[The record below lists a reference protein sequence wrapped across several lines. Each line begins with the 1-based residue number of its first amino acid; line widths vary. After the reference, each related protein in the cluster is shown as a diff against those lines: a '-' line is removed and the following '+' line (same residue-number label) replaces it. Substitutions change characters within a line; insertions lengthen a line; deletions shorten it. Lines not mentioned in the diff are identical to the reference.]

1 MNTYT
6 HWKRRA
12 LHILTLLAILAV
24 ALGTPAPARAAAPLN
39 DEIENA
45 VRLAAAPITV
55 NMSDTDFIQS
65 TVAVDDPIIT
75 CNGGPGLKTI
85 WYSFVPTSYGQA
97 TIDTFGSQFDTVL
110 AVWTGARGSLEA
122 ITCNDDAENP
132 GIYNNSEIKNLM
144 LRPGVRYYIEVAQ
157 FTGGGGAA
165 PQKSLS
171 APRDIGPL
179 ASASF
184 LTLNLKFLPL
194 SIATAGKYDNKD
206 ALWTYTG
213 LWKNMAAAA
222 HYLGSIQSALALNA
236 TATIS
241 FDGTQFTLYFMKSSA
256 YGRMEVKVDGVPIT
270 TITQTNAGAQ
280 YQQPWVSPVFS
291 NGFHT
296 VQLKNLYKYINVDA
310 ILITAPPDLILPDPV
325 TDLAA
330 VPGASYGTANL
341 SWTATG
347 DDGSVG
353 LAKAYQVRY
362 STSPISNLTAWNAS
376 TPLTTGLPIPKIPG
390 SAETMAVGGLTPGLT
405 YYFAVRVQDEQGNLS
420 LISNSPSTAT
430 GFAGPPA
437 TAGIHDNLNARWMYS
452 GVWTRT
458 NAALA
463 YLGSY
468 HLSKVVG
475 NSAAF
480 VFDGIKFTL
489 LYSKN
494 SYHGNLDVYVDDVF
508 VVRINQFNATPK
520 YQQKYISPLLS
531 SGQHTV
537 KFVHATGKMASVDAI
552 EVIQTPDVDNPAA
565 VGSLAAVP
573 GTANGNVNLTWIAP
587 VEDATA
593 GTGTALYYLGRYS
606 LNPIA
611 TETDWNAATPIAG
624 MPIPKAPL
632 GAETKGVI
640 GLVPGVEYYFSV
652 RAADEFDNLGPI
664 VSVSARAK
672 SPIPAGTGKYDNRDA
687 RILYTNWVVT
697 AQASAYLS
705 SFHLSSLAG
714 RTATFVFNGS
724 DFSLIYARNTA
735 FGNLE
740 VWVDGVLMGVINQNG
755 ASAAQQ
761 VWKYSDSFG
770 PLTAGQHTVVFRHAS
785 GSRVNVDAIEVFP

>member
-1 MNTYT
+1 MNTFT

-12 LHILTLLAILAV
+12 LHGLTLLAILAV
-24 ALGTPAPARAAAPLN
+24 ALGAPTPARAAAPLN
-39 DEIENA
+39 DEIDNA
-45 VRLAAAPITV
+45 VNLATAPTTIT
-55 NMSDTDFIQS
+55 MSDTDFVQS
-65 TVAVDDPIIT
+65 TVAVDDPVIP
-75 CNGGPGLKTI
+75 CNGGPGWKTI
-85 WYSFVPTSYGQA
+85 WYTFVPTVYGEA
-97 TIDTFGSQFDTVL
+97 TIDTIGSQFDTVL
-110 AVWTGARGSLEA
+110 AVWTGVRGSLQHVA
-122 ITCNDDAENP
+122 CNDDAV
-132 GIYNNSEIKNLM
+132 GTTYNISVVKVT

-157 FTGGGGAA
+157 YTGGSGA

-179 ASASF
+179 VSASY
-184 LTLNLKFLPL
+184 LTLNLKFLPTPV
-194 SIATAGKYDNKD
+194 ATVGKYDNKD
-206 ALWTYTG
+206 ALWKYVG
-213 LWKNMAAAA
+213 LWSNVVGTP
-222 HYLGSIQSALALNA
+222 HYLGSIHRTLVVGK
-236 TATIS
+236 TATIN
-241 FDGTQFTLYFMKSSA
+241 FDGNQFTFYFMKASIF
-256 YGRMEVKVDGVPIT
+256 GRMEVRVDGILVG
-270 TITQTNAGAQ
+270 TITQTNSTVQ
-280 YQQPWVSPVFS
+280 YQQAWVSPVFS
-291 NGFHT
+291 NGIHT
-296 VQLKNLYKYINVDA
+296 LELKNVYKYGNVDA
-310 ILITAPPDLILPDPV
+310 ILITAPPDPISPDPV
-325 TDLAA
+325 TDLAT

-347 DDGSVG
+347 DDGSDG

-362 STSPISNLTAWNAS
+362 STSPISNLAAWNAA
-376 TPLTTGLPIPKIPG
+376 TPITTGVPVPKIPG
-390 SAETMAVGGLTPGLT
+390 SAESMNAGGLTPGLT

-420 LISNSPSTAT
+420 AVSNSPSAAT
-430 GFAGPPA
+430 GFSGPPA
-437 TAGIHDNLNARWMYS
+437 TAGIYDNLNAHWMYS
-452 GVWTRT
+452 GVWTKT

-468 HLSKVVG
+468 HLSRVVG

-565 VGSLAAVP
+565 VGSLAAAP

-611 TETDWNAATPIAG
+611 TETDWNAATPIPG

-632 GAETKGVI
+632 GVEIKVVI

-652 RAADEFDNLGPI
+652 RAADEFDNLGSI

-697 AQASAYLS
+697 AQAGAYLS

-740 VWVDGVLMGVINQNG
+740 VWVDGVLVGVINQNG
-755 ASAAQQ
+755 ASTAQQ

-785 GSRVNVDAIEVFP
+785 GLRVNVDAIEVFP